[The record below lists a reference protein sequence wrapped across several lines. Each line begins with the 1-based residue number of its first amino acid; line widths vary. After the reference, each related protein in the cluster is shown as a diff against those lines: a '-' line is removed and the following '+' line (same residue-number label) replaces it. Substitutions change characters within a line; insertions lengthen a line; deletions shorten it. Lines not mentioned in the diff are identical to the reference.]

1 MKVGCKEKEGWL
13 TCVNTTTQAWALR
26 HLGKENK
33 QTDEQTYR
41 ETDTQ
46 INSQTDRQNK
56 NILAIRFR

>member
-1 MKVGCKEKEGWL
+1 MGVTSPWMK
-13 TCVNTTTQAWALR
+13 
-26 HLGKENK
+26 NK